1 MELYKCTESRIA
13 YPYIIY
19 CTAAAAVIAMERKQS
34 SVKEDYRIGKS
45 FGGTHSSR
53 RSASSS
59 RFYREDRD
67 ARKSFFSPRIRQQS
81 IWRQ

>member
-67 ARKSFFSPRIRQQS
+67 ARKSFFPPV
-81 IWRQ
+81 